1 MSEVAR
7 ELAQSPVV
15 LSSDVPARLDRLPWS
30 GWHRK
35 VVVALGVAWALD
47 GLEVTI
53 VGSIASVLAKPDTLG
68 LTESQ
73 IGAAASAYLAGA
85 ILGALVFGRLADVW
99 GRKRL
104 FLITLSL
111 YLTASLLTAASFDF
125 VTFSVCRLLTG
136 AGIGGE
142 YSAINSAIDELLPA
156 RVRGRADL
164 AINATY
170 WLGAALGASLS
181 LLLLNP
187 TVLPHA
193 VGWRACF
200 ALGALLGVAILLVRT
215 HVPESPRWLLLH
227 GRVQQAEVVM
237 SAIERDVEASS
248 GTKLPSPRAPAEL
261 AARGAATLGHVLHV
275 FFRTHSRRTFL
286 GLVLMAAQAFAY
298 NAVFFTYALVLA
310 RFYRVRPEHTG
321 LHVLLLALGNL
332 VGPWLL
338 GRWFDTLGRRLMITL
353 TYGVSGVLMAATG
366 FAFAHGW
373 LTAWTQTLAWS
384 AVFFFASAAASSA
397 YLTVSELFPVELRGM
412 AIAVFFAIGTAAG
425 GLLAPLLFGVLVQ
438 SGERSNVSLGYLLG
452 ALMMGSAAVVASRF
466 AVAAEGK
473 SLEELA
479 EGLR

>member
-1 MSEVAR
+1 VAQQ
-7 ELAQSPVV
+7 LAQPPVI
-15 LSSDVPARLDRLPWS
+15 LTSDVPARLDRLPWS

-53 VGSIASVLAKPDTLG
+53 VGSIASVLAEPTTLG

-85 ILGALVFGRLADVW
+85 VVGSLVFGRLADVW

-104 FLITLSL
+104 FLITLTV
-111 YLTASLLTAASFDF
+111 YLAASLLTAASFDF
-125 VTFSVCRLLTG
+125 VSFSLCRMLTG

-170 WLGAALGASLS
+170 WLGAALGAGLS
-181 LLLLNP
+181 LVLLNP
-187 TVLPHA
+187 AVLPHA

-200 ALGALLGVAILLVRT
+200 ALGALLGIAIFLVRT
-215 HVPESPRWLLLH
+215 RVPESPRWLLLH
-227 GRVQQAEVVM
+227 GRVDKAEDAM
-237 SAIERDVEASS
+237 RSIEREVEGSVGGS
-248 GTKLPSPRAPAEL
+248 LPEPRGLSELGAE
-261 AARGAATLGHVLHV
+261 GAATIRRVLRV
-275 FFRTHSRRTFL
+275 FFRTHARRTLL
-286 GLVLMAAQAFAY
+286 GLVLMATQAFAY

-310 RFYRVRPEHTG
+310 RFYGVRPEHTG
-321 LHVLLLALGNL
+321 LHILALAFGNL
-332 VGPWLL
+332 LGPLLL
-338 GRWFDTLGRRLMITL
+338 GRLFDTWGRRLMITL
-353 TYGVSGVLMAATG
+353 TYGVSAVLMAGAAY
-366 FAFAHGW
+366 AFAQGW
-373 LTAWTQTLAWS
+373 LTARTQTLVWS
-384 AVFFFASAAASSA
+384 CVFFFASAAASSA

-412 AIAVFFAIGTAAG
+412 AIAVFFAIGTALG

-438 SGERSNVSLGYLLG
+438 TGERSNVSLGYLLG
-452 ALMMGSAAVVASRF
+452 AVMMGSAALVASRF

-479 EGLR
+479 ADVR

>member
-1 MSEVAR
+1 VVAR
-7 ELAQSPVV
+7 ELVQTPVIV
-15 LSSDVPARLDRLPWS
+15 TSDVPARLDRLPWS

-53 VGSIASVLAKPDTLG
+53 VGSIASVLGEPTTLG
-68 LTESQ
+68 LSESQ

-104 FLITLSL
+104 FMITLSL

-125 VTFSVCRLLTG
+125 VSFAVCRLLTG

-170 WLGAALGASLS
+170 WLGAALGGALS
-181 LLLLNP
+181 LVLLNP
-187 TVLPHA
+187 AVLPHA

-227 GRVQQAEVVM
+227 GRIEKAEATM
-237 SAIERDVEASS
+237 RSIEHEVERAGATLPAPRGASEL
-248 GTKLPSPRAPAEL
+248 GAE
-261 AARGAATLGHVLHV
+261 GAATIRRVLHV
-275 FFRTHSRRTFL
+275 FFRTHARRTVL
-286 GLVLMAAQAFAY
+286 GLVLMATQAFAY

-310 RFYRVRPEHTG
+310 RFHGVGPEHTG
-321 LHVLLLALGNL
+321 LHILALAFGNL
-332 VGPWLL
+332 LGPWLL
-338 GRWFDTLGRRLMITL
+338 GGLFDTWGRRLMITL
-353 TYGVSGVLMAATG
+353 TYGLSAVLMAGAAY
-366 FAFAHGW
+366 AFARGW
-373 LTAWTQTLAWS
+373 LTGWTQTLAWS
-384 AVFFFASAAASSA
+384 CVFFFASAAASSA

-412 AIAVFFAIGTAAG
+412 AIAVFFAIGTALG

-438 SGERSNVSLGYLLG
+438 TGERSNVSLGYLLG
-452 ALMMGSAAVVASRF
+452 AVMMGGAALVASRF

-473 SLEELA
+473 SLEELSA
-479 EGLR
+479 NLR